1 MNQEDSRSGN
11 DDNQNNDDRALMRHE
26 FLDALIRIAITK
38 YIGLTA
44 DPAAAVEMLF
54 LKNVRRAAPF

>member
-1 MNQEDSRSGN
+1 VNQEDSKSGN

-38 YIGLTA
+38 YIGLNP
-44 DPAAAVEMLF
+44 DPAQAIDMLF
-54 LKNVRRAAPF
+54 ERNVRL